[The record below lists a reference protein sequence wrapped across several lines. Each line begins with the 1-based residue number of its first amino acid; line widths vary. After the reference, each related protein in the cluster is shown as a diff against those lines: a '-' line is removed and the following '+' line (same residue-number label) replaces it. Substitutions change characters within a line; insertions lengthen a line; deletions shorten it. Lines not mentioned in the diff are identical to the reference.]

1 MKSRKNILVKSV
13 IHGFILFSFCCL
25 LGYFFLWERYRMK
38 DLFIHKKVKI
48 VHQNKL
54 FDEEVFDGK

>member
-1 MKSRKNILVKSV
+1 MESRKYILVKSV

-38 DLFIHKKVKI
+38 GLFIHKKVKI
-48 VHQNKL
+48 VHQGKL
-54 FDEEVFDGK
+54 FGEELFDGK